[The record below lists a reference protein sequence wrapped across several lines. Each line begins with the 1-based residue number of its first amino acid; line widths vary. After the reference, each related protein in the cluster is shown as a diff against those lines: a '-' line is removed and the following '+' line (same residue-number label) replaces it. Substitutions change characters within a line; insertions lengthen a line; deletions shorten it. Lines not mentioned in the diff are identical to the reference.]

1 MDRRGQENRRMIE
14 RFTSK
19 PINENLKTVLKISR
33 FLMGFLVSFAI
44 YLIAILVVEGKS
56 SLAQSLIGGG
66 AMLFTA
72 FRLKDLNDKINFFL
86 ENESVTNLER
96 STHALTLLFLMFTF
110 LVVLGTLALVIVY
123 SDYFMTPL
131 QLFS

>member
-33 FLMGFLVSFAI
+33 FLMGFLVSFAV
-44 YLIAILVVEGKS
+44 YLIAILVVDGRS
-56 SLAQSLIGGG
+56 SLAQSVIGGG

-96 STHALTLLFLMFTF
+96 STHALTLLFLMFTV
-110 LVVLGTLALVIVY
+110 LVVLGTLVLVIVY
-123 SDYFMTPL
+123 SDYFMIPL
-131 QLFS
+131 QLLN